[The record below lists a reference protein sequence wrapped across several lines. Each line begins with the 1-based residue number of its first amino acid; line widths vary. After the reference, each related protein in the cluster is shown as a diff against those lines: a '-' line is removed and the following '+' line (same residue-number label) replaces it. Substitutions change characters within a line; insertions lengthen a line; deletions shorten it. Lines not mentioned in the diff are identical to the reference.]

1 MAEEQQAEVEE
12 TETGSGKKKLKM
24 MLLILVGVL
33 VVVGVSVGGTLFLL
47 SPGSDASADE
57 SEMSEA
63 DMEAAVD
70 AGPANYLA
78 MQPAFVVNYNNAGRT
93 RFLQLELSLVSRDSV
108 AIDTANMHMPLLRN
122 NLLQTLAEQDFET
135 LKTVEGKEQLVESLT
150 ATVQAT
156 IEEKLGRPGFETV
169 LFRSF
174 VMQ

>member
-1 MAEEQQAEVEE
+1 MAEEQQIEGEE
-12 TETGSGKKKLKM
+12 TGAGKKKLKM

-33 VVVGVSVGGTLFLL
+33 VVAGVSVGGTLFLL
-47 SPGSDASADE
+47 DPGSADSAEDAGMTDE
-57 SEMSEA
+57 EM
-63 DMEAAVD
+63 AAATM

-78 MQPAFVVNYNNAGRT
+78 MQPAFVVNFNEAGRT
-93 RFLQLELSLVSRDSV
+93 RFLQLELSLVSRDGA
-108 AIDTANMHMPLLRN
+108 AIDMANMHMPLLRN
-122 NLLQTLAEQDFET
+122 NILQTLAEQDFET
-135 LKTVEGKEQLVESLT
+135 LKTMEGKEQLVASLT

>member
-12 TETGSGKKKLKM
+12 TGAGKKKLKL

-33 VVVGVSVGGTLFLL
+33 VVAGVSVGGTMFLL
-47 SPGSDASADE
+47 NPGSDGPADDE
-57 SEMSEA
+57 ANLSEEEM
-63 DMEAAVD
+63 AAAMN

-78 MQPAFVVNYNNAGRT
+78 MQPAFVVNFNEAGRT
-93 RFLQLELSLVSRDSV
+93 RFLQLELSLVSRDGA

>member
-12 TETGSGKKKLKM
+12 TGAGKKKLKM

-33 VVVGVSVGGTLFLL
+33 IVAGVSVGGTMFLL
-47 SPGSDASADE
+47 NPGSDESADE
-57 SEMSEA
+57 AGMSEEE
-63 DMEAAVD
+63 MQAAIE

-78 MQPAFVVNYNNAGRT
+78 MQPAFVVNFNEAGRT
-93 RFLQLELSLVSRDSV
+93 RFLQLELSLVSRDGA
-108 AIDTANMHMPLLRN
+108 AIDMANRHMPLLRN
-122 NLLQTLAEQDFET
+122 NILQTLAEQDFET